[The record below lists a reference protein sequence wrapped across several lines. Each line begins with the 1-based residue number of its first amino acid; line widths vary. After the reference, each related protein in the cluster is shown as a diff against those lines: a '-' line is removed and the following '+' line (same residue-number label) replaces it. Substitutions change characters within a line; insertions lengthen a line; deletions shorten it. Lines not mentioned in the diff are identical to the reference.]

1 MAITIP
7 ILTDF
12 NGSGIN
18 KATKKFQDLESVGAK
33 AHYAL
38 RKAAL
43 PAAAAVAAVGYAA
56 IDAVKS
62 AAEDAAAQDKLAGAL
77 KRTTH
82 ATAGALSGV
91 EDFITKMSMERAIA
105 DDELRPALATLA
117 RGTGDLAKALEGLG
131 LATDIAAATGKPL
144 TTVSTALSKAY
155 AGQYTALA
163 KLDPS
168 MKALVKSGASSEEIF
183 AKLTDRFGGSAA
195 DAANTAAGRM
205 KGLGI
210 ALDETKE
217 SIGAALLPALTAVL
231 PVLQKFG
238 KWAQDHPGVFLAIA
252 GAIAGVAVAIGIAN
266 VAMTLMALNPVALT
280 IMAIVA
286 AVALAA
292 VGFTLLWQKSET
304 FRKIVTGAWEAV
316 QSAVETVV
324 DYLKGPV
331 MAIWDI
337 IEGVIKTISSLI
349 KGDFSG
355 AWDGLKQTIGGVV
368 DWIKT
373 TILALPIEIGKG
385 ALAIGTAIV
394 TGIRDGVVG
403 LAEAV
408 WGKIT
413 AMPGAL
419 LNLAGQWL
427 EGLKDIG
434 EHVISWIVSGV
445 GDLASKIWNKIKG
458 LAGDL
463 KDSLAGIAEN
473 IKDLG
478 TGIGDWIV
486 NAAKGAVSGL
496 GSILKEVA
504 LAPIRWIAK
513 KIKDNWP
520 DIPGL
525 PGPPGFLNTLSTVGL
540 GATGGIVTQPT
551 LAIIGEAG
559 PEAVVPL
566 NQMPGAYPLR
576 GGGGTVIN
584 ITVQAG
590 LVSSPDQVGQQII
603 EAIQSAQRRSGPVFA
618 AA

>member
-1 MAITIP
+1 MGIVIP

-12 NGSGIN
+12 DAGGIN
-18 KATKKFQDLESVGAK
+18 KATKKFQDLEGIGAK
-33 AHYAL
+33 AHHAL
-38 RKAAL
+38 RKAAI
-43 PAAAAVAAVGYAA
+43 PAALALTAVSAAA

-62 AAEDAAAQDKLAGAL
+62 AADDAAAQEKLAGAL
-77 KRTTH
+77 KRTTGANADALK
-82 ATAGALSGV
+82 AT
-91 EDFITKMSMERAIA
+91 EDFITKMSMESAIS

-117 RGTGDLAKALEGLG
+117 RGTGDLAEAQKGLA

-144 TTVSTALSKAY
+144 EGVSNALAKAY
-155 AGQYTALA
+155 TGQYGALA

-168 MKALVKSGASSEEIF
+168 MKALIKSGASSEEIF

-195 DAANTAAGRM
+195 DAANTAQGRM
-205 KGLGI
+205 KGLSI
-210 ALDETKE
+210 AIDETKE
-217 SIGAALLPALTAVL
+217 SVGAALLPALQAVL
-231 PVLQKFG
+231 PVLQQFG
-238 KWAQDHPGVFLAIA
+238 KWAQENPGVFLALA
-252 GAIAGVAVAIGIAN
+252 GAIVGVAVAIGVAN

-292 VGFTLLWQKSET
+292 VGFTLLWKKSET
-304 FRKIVTGAWEAV
+304 FRTIVTESWDAV
-316 QSAVETVV
+316 QSAISAVV
-324 DYLKGPV
+324 DYIKGPV
-331 MAIWDI
+331 MAIWETI
-337 IEGVIKTISSLI
+337 QGVINTISALLR
-349 KGDFSG
+349 GDFSG

-373 TILALPIEIGKG
+373 TILALPIEIGKA

-394 TGIRDGVVG
+394 TGIRDGVTG

-419 LNLAGQWL
+419 LNLAGEWL

-445 GDLASKIWNKIKG
+445 GDLATRIWNKIKG
-458 LAGDL
+458 FVGDL
-463 KDSLAGIAEN
+463 KESLDNVADN
-473 IKDLG
+473 IKELG
-478 TGIGDWIV
+478 TSIGDWIV
-486 NAAKGAVSGL
+486 TAAKGAISGL
-496 GSILKEVA
+496 AGALKSAVF
-504 LAPIRWIAK
+504 APIRFIANQ
-513 KIKDNWP
+513 IKDHWP
-520 DIPGL
+520 DVPGL
-525 PGPPGFLNTLSTVGL
+525 PGPPGFLDTLGKLGV
-540 GATGGIVTQPT
+540 GATGGIVTRPT
-551 LAIIGEAG
+551 LAVIGEAG

-576 GGGGTVIN
+576 AGGGTVIN

>member
-1 MAITIP
+1 MGIVIP

-12 NGSGIN
+12 DAGGIN
-18 KATKKFQDLESVGAK
+18 KATKKFQDLEGVGAK

-43 PAAAAVAAVGYAA
+43 PAAAALAAVGVAAVDSVKGA
-56 IDAVKS
+56 I
-62 AAEDAAAQDKLAGAL
+62 EDQAAQEKLAGAL
-77 KRTTH
+77 KRTTGANTDALK
-82 ATAGALSGV
+82 AT
-91 EDFITKMSMERAIA
+91 EDFISSMSSQRAIA

-117 RGTGDLAKALEGLG
+117 RGTGDLAKAQEGLS

-144 TTVSTALSKAY
+144 GTVATSLAKAY
-155 AGQYTALA
+155 SGQTSALA

-168 MKALVKSGASSEEIF
+168 MKELVKSGASSEEIF

-195 DAANTAAGRM
+195 DAADTAAGRM

-217 SIGAALLPALTAVL
+217 SIGAALLPAVNAVL

-280 IMAIVA
+280 IMAVVA

-292 VGFTLLWQKSET
+292 IGFKLLWEKSET

-316 QSAVETVV
+316 QEAVGKVV

-331 MAIWDI
+331 MAAWDI
-337 IEGVIKTISSLI
+337 IEGVINTISSLI

-355 AWDGLKQTIGGVV
+355 AWEGLKQAVGGVV
-368 DWIKT
+368 EWIKT
-373 TILALPIEIGKG
+373 TLLALPIEIGKA
-385 ALAIGTAIV
+385 ALSIGTSIV
-394 TGIRDGVVG
+394 TGIASGVTG

-419 LNLAGQWL
+419 AKLAVDWVT
-427 EGLKDIG
+427 GLKDLG
-434 EHVISWIVSGV
+434 GSVIDWIASGAT
-445 GDLASKIWNKIKG
+445 GLADAIWQKIKG
-458 LAGDL
+458 FAKALWEDL
-463 KDSLAGIAEN
+463 QSIKDSVVNIGENLLGWIKSGITAAGEGIAGV
-473 IKDLG
+473 L
-478 TGIGDWIV
+478 
-486 NAAKGAVSGL
+486 KGAVNVVIGALNTAISGINK
-496 GSILKEVA
+496 SIDLLNKVN
-504 LAPIRWIAK
+504 PFDDVPHIP
-513 KIKDNWP
+513 KIKE
-520 DIPGL
+520 L
-525 PGPPGFLNTLSTVGL
+525 
-540 GATGGIVTQPT
+540 ATGGIVTRPT
-551 LAIIGEAG
+551 LALVGEAG
-559 PEAVVPL
+559 PEAVIPL
-566 NQMPGAYPLR
+566 NRA
-576 GGGGTVIN
+576 GGMGMGSVTIN
-584 ITVQAG
+584 VQAG
-590 LVSSPDQVGQQII
+590 LVSTPDQIGQQII

>member
-1 MAITIP
+1 MGIVIP

-12 NGSGIN
+12 DAGGIN
-18 KATKKFQDLESVGAK
+18 KATKKFQDLEGVGAK

-43 PAAAAVAAVGYAA
+43 PAAAALAAVGVAAVDSVKGA
-56 IDAVKS
+56 I
-62 AAEDAAAQDKLAGAL
+62 EDQAAQEKLAGAL
-77 KRTTH
+77 KRTTGANTDALK
-82 ATAGALSGV
+82 AT
-91 EDFITKMSMERAIA
+91 EDFISSMSSQRAIA

-117 RGTGDLAKALEGLG
+117 RGTGDLAKAQEGLS

-144 TTVSTALSKAY
+144 GTVATSLAKAY
-155 AGQYTALA
+155 AGQTSALA

-168 MKALVKSGASSEEIF
+168 MKELVKSGASSEEIF

-195 DAANTAAGRM
+195 DAADTAAGRM

-217 SIGAALLPALTAVL
+217 SVGAALLPAVNAVL

-238 KWAQDHPGVFLAIA
+238 KWAQDHPGVFLALA

-280 IMAIVA
+280 IMAVVA

-292 VGFTLLWQKSET
+292 IGFKLLWEKSET

-316 QSAVETVV
+316 QEAVGKVV

-331 MAIWDI
+331 MAAWDI
-337 IEGVIKTISSLI
+337 IQGVINTISSLI

-355 AWDGLKQTIGGVV
+355 AWEGLKQAVGGVV
-368 DWIKT
+368 EWIKT
-373 TILALPIEIGKG
+373 TLLALPIEIGKA
-385 ALAIGTAIV
+385 ALSIGTSIV
-394 TGIRDGVVG
+394 TGIASGVTG

-419 LNLAGQWL
+419 AKLAVEWVT
-427 EGLKDIG
+427 GLKDLGGSVIDWVASGATGLASAIWQNIKGFAKALWEDLQSIKDAVVNIG
-434 EHVISWIVSGV
+434 EGLLGWIKSGITAAGEGIV
-445 GDLASKIWNKIKG
+445 GVL
-458 LAGDL
+458 
-463 KDSLAGIAEN
+463 
-473 IKDLG
+473 
-478 TGIGDWIV
+478 
-486 NAAKGAVSGL
+486 KGAVNVVIG
-496 GSILKEVA
+496 A
-504 LAPIRWIAK
+504 
-513 KIKDNWP
+513 
-520 DIPGL
+520 
-525 PGPPGFLNTLSTVGL
+525 LNTAISGINKSIDLLNKVNPFDDVPHIPSIPKL
-540 GATGGIVTQPT
+540 ATGGIVTRPT
-551 LAIIGEAG
+551 LALVGEAG
-559 PEAVVPL
+559 PEAVIPL
-566 NQMPGAYPLR
+566 NRAGSMGM
-576 GGGGTVIN
+576 GSVTIN
-584 ITVQAG
+584 VQAG
-590 LVSSPDQVGQQII
+590 LVSTPDQIGQQII

>member
-1 MAITIP
+1 MGIVIP

-12 NGSGIN
+12 DAGGIN
-18 KATKKFQDLESVGAK
+18 KATKKFQDLESIGAK

-43 PAAAAVAAVGYAA
+43 PAAAALAAVGVAAV
-56 IDAVKS
+56 DAVKG
-62 AAEDAAAQDKLAGAL
+62 AIEDEAAQEKLAGAL
-77 KRTTH
+77 KRTT
-82 ATAGALSGV
+82 GANESAV
-91 EDFITKMSMERAIA
+91 KAAEDFISSMSSQRAIA

-117 RGTGDLAKALEGLG
+117 RGTGDLAKAQEGLG

-144 TTVSTALSKAY
+144 ESVATALSKAY
-155 AGQYTALA
+155 SGQYTALG

-195 DAANTAAGRM
+195 DAADTAAGRM

-217 SIGAALLPALTAVL
+217 SIGAALLPAVNAVL

-238 KWAQDHPGVFLAIA
+238 QWAQDHPGVFLALA

-316 QSAVETVV
+316 QGAVEIVV

-331 MAIWDI
+331 MAAWDI
-337 IEGVIKTISSLI
+337 IEGVINTISSLI

-355 AWDGLKQTIGGVV
+355 AWEGLKQAIGGVV
-368 DWIKT
+368 DWIKST
-373 TILALPIEIGKG
+373 LLALPIEIGKA
-385 ALAIGTAIV
+385 ALSIGTSIV
-394 TGIRDGVVG
+394 TGIASGVTG

-413 AMPGAL
+413 ALPGAL
-419 LNLAGQWL
+419 ARLAVEWVT
-427 EGLKDIG
+427 GLKDLGGSVIDWVASGATGLASAIWQNIKGFAKALWEDLQSIKDAVVNIG
-434 EHVISWIVSGV
+434 EGLLGWIKSGIT
-445 GDLASKIWNKIKG
+445 A
-458 LAGDL
+458 AGE
-463 KDSLAGIAEN
+463 GIAGV
-473 IKDLG
+473 L
-478 TGIGDWIV
+478 
-486 NAAKGAVSGL
+486 KGAVNVVIG
-496 GSILKEVA
+496 A
-504 LAPIRWIAK
+504 
-513 KIKDNWP
+513 
-520 DIPGL
+520 
-525 PGPPGFLNTLSTVGL
+525 LNTAISGINKSIDLLNKVNPFDDVPHIPSIPKL
-540 GATGGIVTQPT
+540 ATGGIVTRPT
-551 LAIIGEAG
+551 LALVGEAG
-559 PEAVVPL
+559 PEAVIPL
-566 NQMPGAYPLR
+566 NRASGMGM
-576 GGGGTVIN
+576 GGN
-584 ITVQAG
+584 ITINVQAG

-603 EAIQSAQRRSGPVFA
+603 EAIQSAQRRSGAVFA
-618 AA
+618 PA